1 MDDKGPGTNRH
12 HHPPPIG
19 QQQQPQGRRHQRHL
33 LSNNGQAANED
44 VQKPQQPVATIREA
58 VVTTPSTNI
67 TTDQQLMTMFQV
79 SFLLFLLV
87 SKTSKTRF
95 YKLAAAAKVFLGVK

>member
-19 QQQQPQGRRHQRHL
+19 QHQQPQGRRHQRHL
-33 LSNNGQAANED
+33 QSNAGPAANED
-44 VQKPQQPVATIREA
+44 AQQPQPVATIREA

-67 TTDQQLMTMFQV
+67 TTDQQLITMFQV
-79 SFLLFLLV
+79 SFYC
-87 SKTSKTRF
+87 F
-95 YKLAAAAKVFLGVK
+95 Y